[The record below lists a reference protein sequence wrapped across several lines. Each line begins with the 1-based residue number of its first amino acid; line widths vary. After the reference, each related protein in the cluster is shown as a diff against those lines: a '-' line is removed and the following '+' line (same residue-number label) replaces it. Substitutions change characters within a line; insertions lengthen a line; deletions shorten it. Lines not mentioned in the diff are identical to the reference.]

1 MPLWM
6 YVSGFL
12 ITLIVVA
19 TVIVIKDETEVVIK
33 DFSSLW
39 ALFLCAVWPIAWS
52 LFMID
57 VLFTMLVMAIK
68 YLVERFK

>member
-12 ITLIVVA
+12 ITLVVAA
-19 TVIVIKDETEVVIK
+19 TVIVIKDETEVVMT
-33 DFSSLW
+33 DFSSLRV
-39 ALFLCAVWPIAWS
+39 LFLCAVWPIAWS

-57 VLFTMLVMAIK
+57 VLFTMLIMATK